1 LEWYWLLL
9 LMVGVLVLFL
19 ISGIPVGF
27 AFLLMNIGA
36 MLVLV
41 GGTAGIE
48 QVILNIKSGL
58 ASFTLLPLPLFILM
72 GDVIFNSGIAP
83 KMLDA
88 VDNWIGRLPGRLS
101 LIAIL
106 GGTILSTLTGSSAAS
121 VAMLGSTLVPEMR
134 KRGYSKEM
142 SLGPILGSGALA
154 AMIPPSSMAV
164 LIGAVGQIDVGKI
177 LIAIII
183 PGLLMAVLY
192 CVWVIVRCMAKPSL
206 APVYEVSGLPVSAKL
221 MASVKYILPL
231 ALIVFLV
238 LGVIF
243 LGWATPTEA
252 AATGALGTFILAF
265 AYKGLTWTSFKKTMT
280 STIRSTGLVLFII
293 MGASAFSYV
302 LAYSGAARHL
312 TQWVTGLEI
321 APILIIILILL
332 VNLFLG
338 MFMGSASIVLLTIPI
353 FAPVVMALHF
363 DPVWF
368 AVLYIIGLEVGQITP
383 PYGLSV
389 FIMQAT
395 AGGDTTIADCFK
407 GASMY
412 IVLEILAMVIVLLI
426 PAIALWLPSLM

>member
-1 LEWYWLLL
+1 LEWYFLLI
-9 LMVGVLVLFL
+9 LMVGMLVIFL

-27 AFLLMNIGA
+27 AFLLMNILAGTI
-36 MLVLV
+36 LV
-41 GGTAGIE
+41 GGTNGIE

-72 GDVIFNSGIAP
+72 GEVIFNSGIAP

-88 VDNWIGRLPGRLS
+88 VDNWIGRLPGRLAI
-101 LIAIL
+101 IAIL
-106 GGTILSTLTGSSAAS
+106 GGTILSTLTGSSASS

-164 LIGAVGQIDVGKI
+164 LLGAIGQIDVGKI
-177 LIAIII
+177 LIAIIV
-183 PGLLMAVLY
+183 PGLLMAALY
-192 CVWVIVRCMAKPSL
+192 IAWVMFRCTTKPSV
-206 APVYEVSGLPVSAKL
+206 APVYEVSNLPVSKKL

-231 ALIVFLV
+231 GFIVFAV

-252 AATGALGTFILAF
+252 AATGAFGTFILAA
-265 AYKGLTWTSFKKTMT
+265 AYKGLTWNNFKKTMMGT
-280 STIRSTGLVLFII
+280 LRSTGLVLFII
-293 MGASAFSYV
+293 MGASAFSYT
-302 LAYSGAARHL
+302 LAYSGTALKL
-312 TQWVTGLEI
+312 TQFVTALPV
-321 APILIIILILL
+321 APIVIIILIIM
-332 VNLFLG
+332 VVLFLG
-338 MFMGSASIVLLTIPI
+338 MFMGSASIVMITIPI
-353 FAPVVMALHF
+353 FAPVVMALNF

-368 AVLYIIGLEVGQITP
+368 AVLFIIALEVGQITP

-395 AGGDTTIADCFK
+395 ARGDTTIADCFK
-407 GASMY
+407 ASSAY
-412 IVLEILAMVIVLLI
+412 VVLEILAIVLVLLI
-426 PAIALWLPSLM
+426 PGIALWLPGLM